1 MYVNIGFIHLFSGA
15 KVTFSGYKSG
25 GWGNRRRQGTTSDA
39 HRFAVLL
46 SQLYQGRHAKSV
58 QASVINVLARNRQ
71 VCLRMPKFKDTRSER
86 QGRVFNGWTTDR
98 YVYERIDLAW

>member
-1 MYVNIGFIHLFSGA
+1 MFSVKCFAKLTFHHYCPPNRVLPGQLRC
-15 KVTFSGYKSG
+15 KVTFAGYQRGG
-25 GWGNRRRQGTTSDA
+25 GWGKRRQGTTSDA

-46 SQLYQGRHAKSV
+46 SQLYKGRHSKSV

-86 QGRVFNGWTTDR
+86 QSRVR
-98 YVYERIDLAW
+98 V